1 MKNIEASTKKDNVF
15 SENPIL
21 SNFFTSLASTLN
33 KKQNSN
39 TVTLKNNPSS
49 YSTKNKNN
57 I

>member
-33 KKQNSN
+33 KK
-39 TVTLKNNPSS
+39 
-49 YSTKNKNN
+49 
-57 I
+57 